1 MFSLLTHKNVSLVS
15 PAAWWNGPLP
25 VTVGYGMIVRV
36 WVVVMWVPSI
46 LMGENHPRV
55 AIAVRVAVVEA
66 IGGLMV
72 LSHHQ

>member
-1 MFSLLTHKNVSLVS
+1 M
-15 PAAWWNGPLP
+15 
-25 VTVGYGMIVRV
+25 TVGYGMIVWV

-55 AIAVRVAVVEA
+55 AVAVRVAVVEA